1 MSFAHS
7 LHESFTWVSPRMEV
21 AMIVTVY
28 RMCTKASM
36 KRGSCVGVNVVVLD
50 ARKQPPSSRRAMT
63 NIVNIINSSSEARFP
78 FHNLTYFGNLDE
90 QESNEPSLSIP
101 QTIWCNSIVFWG
113 TFNGS
118 SGWPYH
124 VCPVDKRTD
133 TCRPFWRR
141 TKISRNDDHLM
152 AATLAMMSFFF
163 SAMPSIVRWRP
174 LTRLP
179 SFCRH
184 SL

>member
-63 NIVNIINSSSEARFP
+63 NIVNIINSSSEVRFP
-78 FHNLTYFGNLDE
+78 FHNFNIFRQPRRAAAFRFLKQFGATALYFGAL
-90 QESNEPSLSIP
+90 SMVLLVGLTMSAPSTSEPTPVVRSGGGPRSHEMMTILWQPLSP
-101 QTIWCNSIVFWG
+101 
-113 TFNGS
+113 
-118 SGWPYH
+118 
-124 VCPVDKRTD
+124 
-133 TCRPFWRR
+133 
-141 TKISRNDDHLM
+141 
-152 AATLAMMSFFF
+152 
-163 SAMPSIVRWRP
+163 
-174 LTRLP
+174 
-179 SFCRH
+179 
-184 SL
+184 